1 LAAYEK
7 LDPRIRGDD
16 GTKRV
21 TIVMALHFELVSP
34 ARLLFSGEVTSV
46 TLPGTEGDMGI
57 FAGHAP
63 VLSTLRPGV
72 VVVTKEGGSADRIFV
87 RGGFAEVN
95 PQGLTLL
102 AETAIPL
109 AELDA
114 AAIAQQVKDAEEDV
128 ADAKDDESRRKA
140 QENLDHLK
148 AIQSAL

>member
-1 LAAYEK
+1 
-7 LDPRIRGDD
+7 
-16 GTKRV
+16 
-21 TIVMALHFELVSP
+21 MAGLHFELVSP

-46 TLPGTEGDMGI
+46 TIPGTEGDMGI

-72 VVVTKEGGSADRIFV
+72 VIVDKGQGQPDRIFV

-109 AELDA
+109 ADLDA
-114 AAIAQQVKDAEEDV
+114 TALAQQVKDAEEDV
-128 ADAKDDESRRKA
+128 ADAKDDETRRKA
-140 QENLDHLK
+140 VENLDHLK
-148 AIQSAL
+148 ALQGAL

>member
-1 LAAYEK
+1 
-7 LDPRIRGDD
+7 
-16 GTKRV
+16 
-21 TIVMALHFELVSP
+21 MAGLHFELVSP
-34 ARLLFSGEVTSV
+34 ARLLFSGDVTSV

-72 VVVTKEGGSADRIFV
+72 VVVTKEGGATDRIFV

-114 AAIAQQVKDAEEDV
+114 AAIAQQVKNAEEDF
-128 ADAKDDESRRKA
+128 ADAVDAEVQAQGAGKSRSPEGAAERAVKFS
-140 QENLDHLK
+140 
-148 AIQSAL
+148 IF